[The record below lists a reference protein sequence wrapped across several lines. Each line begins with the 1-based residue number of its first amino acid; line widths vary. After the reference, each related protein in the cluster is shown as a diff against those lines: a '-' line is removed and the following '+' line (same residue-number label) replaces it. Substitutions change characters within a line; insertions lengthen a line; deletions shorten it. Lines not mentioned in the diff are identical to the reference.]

1 MKWTAAALAERLG
14 GNRQLAQELIT
25 IFLDE
30 YPDLLRTIHASVARN
45 DGQAISRSAHAM
57 KGTVSNFIDA
67 GPTATAL
74 ALERAAAEARLGD
87 VPALVEQLER
97 ELAGTGGR
105 DAPACRWPVR
115 RVLIADDDPVLRHA
129 LTTHLTAWSYTSV
142 IAGNGKDA
150 WAALQQPDPPLLA
163 VIDWNMPGMDGVDLC
178 RNVRAIPE
186 LAAMYLIMLTGN
198 QDQKDVVAGL
208 ESGADDYITKPFNW
222 EELRARLRIGSR
234 IVGLQQALATRVD
247 ELQQALGNVKRLS
260 GLLPICAYCKKIRN
274 GEDYWMQVERYLAEH
289 SEAEFS
295 HGICPDCLQTQLSWT
310 ND

>member
-1 MKWTAAALAERLG
+1 MK
-14 GNRQLAQELIT
+14 
-25 IFLDE
+25 
-30 YPDLLRTIHASVARN
+30 
-45 DGQAISRSAHAM
+45 
-57 KGTVSNFIDA
+57 
-67 GPTATAL
+67 
-74 ALERAAAEARLGD
+74 
-87 VPALVEQLER
+87 
-97 ELAGTGGR
+97 
-105 DAPACRWPVR
+105 

-129 LTTHLTAWSYTSV
+129 LKSYLADWSYTSV
-142 IAGNGKDA
+142 VAENGESA
-150 WAALQQPDPPLLA
+150 WHALQQPEPPLLA

-178 RNVRAIPE
+178 RHVRATPD

-198 QDQKDVVAGL
+198 QEQKDVVAGL

-234 IVGLQQALATRVD
+234 IVGLQQALAARVD

-274 GEDYWMQVERYLAEH
+274 GQDYWMQVERYLAEH

-310 ND
+310 NPD